1 MINFCLK
8 FHIFLKNRLDACPF
22 LLFLFN
28 FTQIR
33 QIFVI
38 ILYDNCHMLSYFLL
52 AAKISLDNG
61 GGIN

>member
-8 FHIFLKNRLDACPF
+8 FHIFFKNRRTARPF

-38 ILYDNCHMLSYFLL
+38 ILYDNCHMLSYSLL

-61 GGIN
+61 RGIN